1 VNNVSVI
8 IGRRIF
14 TIVSAVLV
22 VGIVMA
28 ACSSPG
34 TGSGLVVPVSQ
45 AQTLPT
51 NTSAPIGNSGAQAPI
66 PLTGNSLTPN
76 PSQSAPINPIS
87 HPGTP
92 AFGPTI
98 MDADSSLMAAQHYP
112 PSGDIFNNDLF
123 ERPFN
128 ANTQDTYFP
137 QVDILQSTMV
147 NGNPW
152 VYGSITLKG
161 TDSSNDQLDGSYGLE
176 LDLNMDGRGDILVV
190 ANNPAQ
196 GDWSTDGVQVFLDA
210 NHDVGGNLRLHP
222 EVMKTP
228 GDGYE
233 QKVFD
238 GGVGTDP
245 DLAWSMVSATQP
257 NVVWFAFKSD
267 LLNNASK
274 WMWGA
279 WAENGGL
286 HPESFD
292 YNDHLSL
299 ADAGNPMPGNA
310 DYPLKALAEVDNTCR
325 WAVGFQ
331 PTGSEP
337 GLCTLPATPAPFLP
351 TFTVM
356 NTPRPTSS
364 SQPTSTP
371 APSNTPGGPTATR
384 NFIFKTSIRLTLVFQ
399 FPSATPI
406 PTKLVFHTP
415 TSFINR
421 CRSIPAFKCTL
432 VAP

>member
-1 VNNVSVI
+1 
-8 IGRRIF
+8 
-14 TIVSAVLV
+14 
-22 VGIVMA
+22 
-28 ACSSPG
+28 
-34 TGSGLVVPVSQ
+34 
-45 AQTLPT
+45 
-51 NTSAPIGNSGAQAPI
+51 
-66 PLTGNSLTPN
+66 
-76 PSQSAPINPIS
+76 
-87 HPGTP
+87 
-92 AFGPTI
+92 
-98 MDADSSLMAAQHYP
+98 MAAQHYP

-128 ANTQDTYFP
+128 ANTQETYFP

-161 TDSSNDQLDGSYGLE
+161 TDSSNNQLDGSYALE
-176 LDLNMDGRGDILVV
+176 LDLNLDGRGDILVV
-190 ANNPAQ
+190 ANKPTQ

-210 NHDVGGNLRLHP
+210 NHDVGGNLPLHP

-238 GGVGTDP
+238 GGGGTDP
-245 DLAWSMVSATQP
+245 DLAWAMVSAAQP

-267 LLNNASK
+267 LINNANK

-292 YNDHLSL
+292 YNDHLTL

-337 GLCTLPATPAPFLP
+337 GLCALPATTAPFLP
-351 TFTVM
+351 TFTLTD
-356 NTPRPTSS
+356 TPRPTSS
-364 SQPTSTP
+364 SQPTATSTP
-371 APSNTPGGPTATR
+371 APSNTPGGPTPTR
-384 NFIFKTSIRLTLVFQ
+384 RFINLTLIVKLTDIIHA
-399 FPSATPI
+399 FPSNTPV
-406 PTKLVFHTP
+406 PTKVIFRTP
-415 TSFINR
+415 TSFLNR
-421 CRSIPAFKCTL
+421 CKNIPAFKCTQ

>member
-1 VNNVSVI
+1 MSVI
-8 IGRRIF
+8 TGRRIF
-14 TIVSAVLV
+14 TIGTAVLV
-22 VGIVMA
+22 VGIVIT

-34 TGSGLVVPVSQ
+34 AATVPAVPVSQ
-45 AQTLPT
+45 SQTLSK
-51 NTSAPIGNSGAQAPI
+51 NTSAPLGNSSAKPI
-66 PLTGNSLTPN
+66 PLTGYSLTPN
-76 PSQSAPINPIS
+76 SNQSAPINHIS

-98 MDADSSLMAAQHYP
+98 TDVDSSLMAAQHYP
-112 PSGDIFNNDLF
+112 PSGDNFNNDLF

-128 ANTQDTYFP
+128 ANAQDNYFP
-137 QVDILQSTMV
+137 QIDILQSTMV

-161 TDSSNDQLDGSYGLE
+161 TDPKNDQLDGSYALE

-196 GDWSTDGVQVFLDA
+196 GDWSTDGVQVFQDA
-210 NHDVGGNLRLHP
+210 NHDVGGNLPLHP

-238 GGVGTDP
+238 AGVGPDT
-245 DLAWSMVSATQP
+245 DLAWSMVSAAQP
-257 NVVWFAFKSD
+257 NVVWFAFKAS
-267 LLNNASK
+267 LINNATK

-279 WAENGGL
+279 WAQNGGI

-292 YNDHLSL
+292 YNDHLTL
-299 ADAGNPMPGNA
+299 ADAGNPMPGSA

-325 WAVGFQ
+325 WSVGFQ

-337 GLCTLPATPAPFLP
+337 GLCASPTTPAPFLP

-364 SQPTSTP
+364 SQPTATSTP
-371 APSNTPGGPTATR
+371 TPSNTPGGPTPTR
-384 NFIFKTSIRLTLVFQ
+384 HFIIPTFVRITGIFQ
-399 FPSATPI
+399 LPSSTPI
-406 PTKLVFHTP
+406 PTKVVFRTP
-415 TSFINR
+415 TSFLDR
-421 CRSIPAFKCTL
+421 C
-432 VAP
+432 